1 VPVLACAIAAGVI
14 GQAVFVPGP
23 VLPVVPGTVVILLV
37 AWGIGDARRDRRLY
51 LDSVRARAERLDRER
66 HVLARLA
73 VTQERSRIAR
83 ELHDVV
89 AHHVSLMIV
98 SAAAADRQLQRDPEA
113 ARGTL
118 RELIATG
125 RAAVIEMRRLLGVLR
140 SDDQADQEADRQPQ
154 PTLAE
159 LDALITAFSGA
170 GLTVRLTVRGPR
182 RPLSA
187 GVELTAFRILQESL
201 TNVLRHAGTGTHARV
216 TVTYQTHS
224 LLLEVRDYGG
234 AVPPAADPGETGHG
248 MIGMRERVALLGGSL
263 TAAPVPDG
271 GFLVHAVLPLAEDT
285 RTSGT
290 QA

>member
-1 VPVLACAIAAGVI
+1 VPVLACAIVAGVI
-14 GQAVFVPGP
+14 TQAVFVPGP

-98 SAAAADRQLQRDPEA
+98 SAAAADLQLRRDPEA
-113 ARGTL
+113 AHGTI

-125 RAAVIEMRRLLGVLR
+125 RAAVIEMRRMLGVLR
-140 SDDQADQEADRQPQ
+140 SDDQADQEADRHPQ

-170 GLTVRLTVRGPR
+170 GLTVRLTVCGPR

-224 LLLEVRDYGG
+224 LLLEVRDEGG

-248 MIGMRERVALLGGSL
+248 LIGMRERVALLGGSL

-271 GFLVHAVLPLAEDT
+271 GFLVRAVLPLAEDT
-285 RTSGT
+285 WRSGT